1 MARVWAIWG
10 WGGNTSMPGQPGT
23 APSRPRVP
31 KSNIDSS
38 EITWSWSPRS
48 HSTGGLTSRSAKAV
62 VSHHLPAKALLTPE
76 RPGATPGQFGEAVT
90 SPG

>member
-23 APSRPRVP
+23 ASSRPRVP

-48 HSTGGLTSRSAKAV
+48 HSTGGLT
-62 VSHHLPAKALLTPE
+62 
-76 RPGATPGQFGEAVT
+76 
-90 SPG
+90 

>member
-23 APSRPRVP
+23 TPSLPRVP

-48 HSTGGLTSRSAKAV
+48 HSTGGLTGSSANAL
-62 VSHHLPAKALLTPE
+62 VSHHLPEKALLTPE
-76 RPGATPGQFGEAVT
+76 RPGATPGQLGELVV